1 MQIGFIRDTFIKQI
15 DKEKTPQE
23 NFKNIYRTMLK
34 VNIRLRNLPSKETLL
49 SQKNSSKTEE
59 DFINNLEAIANLNA
73 DICHHNRVETE
84 MLLYKNDMLNKCYN
98 LLNIKTD
105 ENEEC
110 APYSEDFTG
119 NEIAN
124 IGYLISKLIEY
135 GCLSEILRF
144 INEKGHEVPEEDYE
158 ELSYLHATY
167 TKLNA
172 ALKFIK
178 RLIIKKY
185 DNIYYKLDKI
195 ISNPTETL
203 KETVLYNSLFDKD
216 YKPSVKTTKKKSS
229 ASSTSKSTKSTSI
242 ATKKKTTSTK
252 KSTKK
257 PKTDEESGWYDE
269 YADCI

>member
-1 MQIGFIRDTFIKQI
+1 MQIGFIKDTIIHFS
-15 DKEKTPQE
+15 DKNKTPQE
-23 NFKNIYRTMLK
+23 NFKSIYRTMLK
-34 VNIRLRNLPSKETLL
+34 VNVRLRNLPSKETLL

-59 DFINNLEAIANLNA
+59 DFIKYLEAIANLNT
-73 DICHHNRVETE
+73 DICHHNRVEAE

-105 ENEEC
+105 EDEEC
-110 APYSEDFTG
+110 APYSENFSAG
-119 NEIAN
+119 EIAN
-124 IGYLISKLIEY
+124 IGYLLSKLIEY

-144 INEKGHEVPEEDYE
+144 INEKGHDVPEDDYE

-178 RLIIKKY
+178 RLVIKKY
-185 DNIYYKLDKI
+185 DSICYKLDII
-195 ISNPTETL
+195 ISNPTELL
-203 KETVLYNSLFDKD
+203 KDSVIYNSLFDKD
-216 YKPSVKTTKKKSS
+216 YKPSVKI
-229 ASSTSKSTKSTSI
+229 KSTKKSTSS
-242 ATKKKTTSTK
+242 ATKKKATSSASKKSTSTK

-269 YADCI
+269 YMDCM